1 MWLKKKKEAQEINII
16 QSIYKK
22 DRLVRYAQFVA
33 GVLCVAIAFNLFIL
47 PTKIVYG
54 MNGIGVICNSIWG
67 VDSSIVILCG
77 NILLLLLSC
86 LLLGV
91 DKTKNSVLGSL
102 CVPIFIKLTA
112 FLPAYMSIPMD
123 DPLLMTLFGAAMTG
137 FGLGLVFKSGF
148 TTGGTD
154 ILNQIVSKYA
164 HMSIGSS
171 MIFTDGLIILAG
183 IFAFGWIQLMYSVI
197 SPPDD
202 NLRQNP
208 RDPTGKRS
216 PRHRTCPAPSAR
228 RTQRQTWRPPW
239 RTGPDTPG
247 AAAAI
252 PRGSSHPDWK
262 TPGVFPAFSTSP
274 GGFPQRSR
282 PRCGSRRSYHKISV
296 PLHRVGE
303 DSSIPGTG
311 RAV

>member
-197 SPPDD
+197 SLYIISIMTDKVILGIS
-202 NLRQNP
+202 NSKTFYIITEHETAVKKFIMQHL
-208 RDPTGKRS
+208 
-216 PRHRTCPAPSAR
+216 
-228 RTQRQTWRPPW
+228 
-239 RTGPDTPG
+239 
-247 AAAAI
+247 
-252 PRGSSHPDWK
+252 SH
-262 TPGVFPAFSTSP
+262 GVTVLDGR
-274 GGFPQRSR
+274 GGFTGNHQKVIMCIIPTKEYFIAKE
-282 PRCGSRRSYHKISV
+282 GIH
-296 PLHRVGE
+296 
-303 DSSIPGTG
+303 SIDPNAFFLVTDAYEVYGG
-311 RAV
+311 A

>member
-1 MWLKKKKEAQEINII
+1 MWFKKKKEAQEINII

-197 SPPDD
+197 SLYIISIMTDKVILGIS
-202 NLRQNP
+202 NSKTFYIITEHETAEKKFIMQHL
-208 RDPTGKRS
+208 
-216 PRHRTCPAPSAR
+216 
-228 RTQRQTWRPPW
+228 
-239 RTGPDTPG
+239 
-247 AAAAI
+247 
-252 PRGSSHPDWK
+252 SH
-262 TPGVFPAFSTSP
+262 GVTVLDGR
-274 GGFPQRSR
+274 GGFTGNHQKVIMCIIPTKEYFIAKE
-282 PRCGSRRSYHKISV
+282 GIH
-296 PLHRVGE
+296 
-303 DSSIPGTG
+303 SIDPNAFFLVTDAYEVYGG
-311 RAV
+311 A

>member
-1 MWLKKKKEAQEINII
+1 MWFKKKKEAQEINII

-22 DRLVRYAQFVA
+22 DCLVRYAQFVA

-197 SPPDD
+197 SLYIISIMTDKVILGIS
-202 NLRQNP
+202 NSKTFYIITEHETAVKKFIMQHL
-208 RDPTGKRS
+208 
-216 PRHRTCPAPSAR
+216 
-228 RTQRQTWRPPW
+228 
-239 RTGPDTPG
+239 
-247 AAAAI
+247 
-252 PRGSSHPDWK
+252 SH
-262 TPGVFPAFSTSP
+262 GVTVLDGR
-274 GGFPQRSR
+274 GGFTGNHQKVIMCIIPTKEYFIAKE
-282 PRCGSRRSYHKISV
+282 GIH
-296 PLHRVGE
+296 
-303 DSSIPGTG
+303 SIDPNAFFLVTDAYEVYGG
-311 RAV
+311 A